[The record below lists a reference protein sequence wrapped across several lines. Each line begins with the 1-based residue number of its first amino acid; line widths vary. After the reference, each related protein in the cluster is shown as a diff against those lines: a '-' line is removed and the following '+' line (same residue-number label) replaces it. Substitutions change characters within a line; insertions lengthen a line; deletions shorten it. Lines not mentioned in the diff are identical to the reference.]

1 MKFFLFDSK
10 NYCTPA
16 RVYLVI
22 SFIYVVIH
30 VLMMMG
36 HDNDKIQEDEI
47 PTFLTDIFGYN
58 SFVYKILA
66 TLFEILCIFIWA
78 WVLNSICNHFK
89 TYGHTISWVL
99 VIVPLVLQ
107 FITLIMG
114 AIVVSTIIANIHSQ
128 NIPTGQIMY

>member
-1 MKFFLFDSK
+1 MKFSLFDSK

-36 HDNDKIQEDEI
+36 GADKIQEDEI

-58 SFVYKILA
+58 AFVYKILS
-66 TLFEILCIFIWA
+66 TLFNILCIFIWA
-78 WVLNSICNHFK
+78 WVLNSICKYSK

-107 FITLIMG
+107 FIMLVMG
-114 AIVVSTIIANIHSQ
+114 TIVVSTIIANIHSQ

>member
-58 SFVYKILA
+58 VFVYKILS
-66 TLFEILCIFIWA
+66 TLFNILCIFIWA
-78 WVLNSICNHFK
+78 WVLNSICKYSK

-114 AIVVSTIIANIHSQ
+114 AIVVSTIIASIHSQ
-128 NIPTGQIMY
+128 NIPTGQIMS